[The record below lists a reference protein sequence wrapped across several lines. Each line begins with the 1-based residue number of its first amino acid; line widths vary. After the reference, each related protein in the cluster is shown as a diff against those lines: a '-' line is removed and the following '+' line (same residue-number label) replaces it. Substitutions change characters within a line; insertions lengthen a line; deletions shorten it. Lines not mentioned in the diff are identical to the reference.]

1 MSGRFA
7 PEKQRKSR
15 ENRLGEWMEEAEIRR
30 GGGIMH
36 KKLGGCGGIV
46 G

>member
-1 MSGRFA
+1 
-7 PEKQRKSR
+7 
-15 ENRLGEWMEEAEIRR
+15 MEEVEIRR
-30 GGGIMH
+30 GGDIMH

>member
-1 MSGRFA
+1 
-7 PEKQRKSR
+7 
-15 ENRLGEWMEEAEIRR
+15 MEEVEIRR